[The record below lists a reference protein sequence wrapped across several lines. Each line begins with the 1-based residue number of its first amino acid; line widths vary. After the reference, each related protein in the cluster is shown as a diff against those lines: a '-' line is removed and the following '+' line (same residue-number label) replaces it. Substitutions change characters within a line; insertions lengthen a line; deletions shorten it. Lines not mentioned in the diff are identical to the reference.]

1 MALFGPPKNEDYPRK
16 WKDMSL
22 DFKLM
27 FVYHGCMMFLFI
39 AGSAFTTGQELFIAA
54 SLAVVLTMLSLRHR
68 SAIGWK
74 WEGIKTKDL
83 AMAIGVAAL
92 MVFFL
97 GAGSSMFPASNPR
110 FLPWYLAGFGIGF
123 FNVLST
129 LKLVRSSESQ
139 MLADCSDTP
148 SEPMQ
153 EPKTEPL
160 EPRWHR
166 VARGIFS
173 CLFLLVWL
181 EGVAFFYYHGKI
193 FSSGS
198 PTPTATQ
205 TDPISDHGNTVY
217 ITHAQKTQLD
227 RMEIMMFTGIPAIL
241 VGGFVLHFLVGV
253 KLFPN
258 TPTLAEW
265 RVRRS
270 LND

>member
-1 MALFGPPKNEDYPRK
+1 MTLFGPPKNEDYPRK

-39 AGSAFTTGQELFIAA
+39 AGSAFTTRQELFIAS
-54 SLAVVLTMLSLRHR
+54 SLVVVLTMLSLRHR
-68 SAIGWK
+68 SAVGWK
-74 WEGIKTKDL
+74 WEGVKTKDL

-129 LKLVRSSESQ
+129 LKLVRSSESE
-139 MLADCSDTP
+139 MLADSRTHP
-148 SEPMQ
+148 AEQTSTVA
-153 EPKTEPL
+153 TEPL
-160 EPRWHR
+160 EPRWRR
-166 VARGIFS
+166 VVRGIYS
-173 CLFLLVWL
+173 CLFLLVWI
-181 EGVAFFYYHGKI
+181 EGVYFFQYSGKT
-193 FSSGS
+193 FQSGS

-217 ITHAQKTQLD
+217 ITHAQKVQLD
-227 RMEIMMFTGIPAIL
+227 RMETMMFTGIPAIL
-241 VGGFVLHFLVGV
+241 VSGFVLHFLVGI

-265 RVRRS
+265 RAGHS
-270 LND
+270 LNN